1 MSVPGV
7 IERDLLS
14 DEISVYFDNRKPIPL
29 SALATFLG
37 KLDQASRDVDG
48 MQGMFLELSDFALG
62 SNELRFRVVGP
73 GRLERE
79 NAEREERIAKA
90 NERSARWAGVSAGAT
105 VVSAV
110 AATIAIAISSGAA
123 NSSSHRIV
131 NNYDIS
137 NIYVRAPCEDPHV
150 IERAAIIHGHYRR
163 LGEKR
168 QQKEQLLE
176 TENQEFLQAMDREQM
191 IDIAGWISADT
202 HGGYL
207 FETINGNK
215 LKLRHRPIGA
225 FGSEAVAVRVAV
237 SKGPDGLELE
247 IIDIIT
253 YLSNI

>member
-14 DEISVYFDNRKPIPL
+14 DEISIYFDNRKPIPL

-73 GRLERE
+73 GRLDRE
-79 NAEREERIAKA
+79 QAEREERNAKA
-90 NERSARWAGVSAGAT
+90 NERSARWAAVSAGAG

-110 AATIAIAISSGAA
+110 AAAITIAISNGSA
-123 NSSSHRIV
+123 NPSSHRIV

-137 NIYVRAPCEDPHV
+137 NIYVRAPCEDAHV
-150 IERAAIIHGHYRR
+150 IERATIIQGHYRR
-163 LGEKR
+163 RGEKQ
-168 QQKEQLLE
+168 QQKEELLE
-176 TENQEFLQAMDREQM
+176 TENQEFLQAMNHEQI
-191 IDIAGWISADT
+191 IDIAGWIFADT
-202 HGGYL
+202 RGGYS

-215 LKLRHRPIGA
+215 FKLRNRPPGA

-237 SKGPDGLELE
+237 FQGPDRLELE
-247 IIDIIT
+247 IVDIIT
-253 YLSNI
+253 YLSNL